1 MRAKLAATGKN
12 IEATADAEEED
23 TPSRKTCRSRWASL
37 IKKVYEVDPLK
48 CPKCSGRMRIISF
61 IEKKD
66 QMDVIEKILRH
77 CKLWVEPV
85 ERVPPKKPVTVLF
98 ESVHVPIDEF
108 LANF

>member
-1 MRAKLAATGKN
+1 MPFPGDSLIPDQSVGN
-12 IEATADAEEED
+12 INIC
-23 TPSRKTCRSRWASL
+23 PCRSRWAAL

-48 CPKCSGRMRIISF
+48 YPKRGGQMRIISF

-66 QMDVIEKILRH
+66 QIAVIEKILRH

-85 ERVPPKKPVTVLF
+85 EREPPVKAVVIPF
-98 ESVHVPIDEF
+98 ESVHIPIDEF